1 VRLLRRLPW
10 ISVPLGIFAFSRLV
24 DTVLILLVAHRQ
36 VDASVLDPTMP
47 MPTLVD
53 PASYFHVI
61 ANWDGQW
68 YRSIVEHGYPQHLPT
83 TNGVVQENAWAFY
96 PMFPALV
103 WVFTLTGLSFGA
115 AASIVSLTAGAASM
129 CLLYRLLRARCGDFL
144 TALTVV
150 AICFAPAAP
159 ILQAAYSDSLGMLLL
174 VVALTC
180 VERRRHGWLLVTGLL
195 LALTRP
201 ITLPLVV
208 VTGVEIVRRWRRRE
222 TDPFPVRERWELAGV
237 TAALV
242 AFAGLWP
249 AVTGLVVGDWSAY
262 SETQHAWRV
271 DVAGT
276 GADTWVSSLLHGA
289 AASRWVFVVLVV
301 GGALLI
307 ALRSRHWTLGLRVWT
322 AVYPLFI
329 LATTP
334 VTFSLVRYGLMV
346 GPAWWPFGRADGR
359 LLSGRAR
366 FPLLAAV
373 VVGGIVTQLIW
384 LNWFFVIT
392 PNNRGIP

>member
-1 VRLLRRLPW
+1 
-10 ISVPLGIFAFSRLV
+10 VPLGIFAFSRLV
-24 DTVLILLVAHRQ
+24 DTVLILLVARRQ

-83 TNGVVQENAWAFY
+83 KNGVVQENVWAFY

-103 WVFTLTGLSFGA
+103 WVFTLVGFSFGA
-115 AASIVSLTAGAASM
+115 AASIVSITAGAVAM
-129 CLLYRLLRARCGDFL
+129 CLLYRLLRARCSEYL
-144 TALTVV
+144 AALTIL

-159 ILQAAYSDSLGMLLL
+159 ILQAAYSDSVGLLLL

-180 VERRRHGWLLVTGLL
+180 LERRRHGWLLVVGLL

-201 ITLPLVV
+201 ITLPLVL
-208 VTGVEIVRRWRRRE
+208 VTGVEMMRRWRRRE

-249 AVTGLVVGDWSAY
+249 LVSGLVVGDWSAY
-262 SETQHAWRV
+262 SKTQHAWRV
-271 DVAGT
+271 DVAGN
-276 GADTWVSSLLHGA
+276 GADTWLSSLVHGA
-289 AASRWVFVVLVV
+289 TASRWLFVVLVV

-307 ALRSRHWTLGLRVWT
+307 ALKGRHWTPGLRVWT
-322 AVYPLFI
+322 AAYPLFI

-346 GPAWWPFGRADGR
+346 GPAWWPFGRVDGHGLSR
-359 LLSGRAR
+359 TVRVSLLTA
-366 FPLLAAV
+366 LA
-373 VVGGIVTQLIW
+373 VGGILTQLIW

-392 PNNRGIP
+392 PDNRGIP